1 MVTAYLGL
9 GSNLG
14 DREVNLKKALALLC
28 RGESLTALSS
38 VYETEPWGY
47 TFPPPF
53 LNLVCALET
62 RLSPQGLLE
71 LAHGVER
78 ELGRV
83 PTFRYGPR
91 TMDVDILLYG
101 NEVIDTP
108 SLQVPHPLISQRAF
122 VLVPLAEIAP
132 GLVHPSLG
140 KSIEELLAEVPER
153 EKVMM
158 VGPLSLSKAGDCGP

>member
-1 MVTAYLGL
+1 MKTTTAYLGL

-14 DREVNLKKALALLC
+14 DREVNLREALSLLG

-47 TFPPPF
+47 TSQPPF

-62 RLSPQGLLE
+62 NLSPHGLLE

-78 ELGRV
+78 ELGRA

-91 TMDVDILLYG
+91 SMDVDILLYG
-101 NEVIDTP
+101 NEVIQTP
-108 SLQVPHPLISQRAF
+108 DLQVPHPLISQRAF

-140 KSIEELLAEVPER
+140 KSIEELLAEVPGR
-153 EKVMM
+153 EKVVM
-158 VGPLSLSKAGDCGP
+158 VGPLSPLQGRRP